1 MDVVGAESSS
11 PFSTTIEISAQRKSR
26 QLLIHIETLY
36 RILLK
41 LEDLENPIAIATS
54 LIVKVTVTR
63 TNFIEKLRRAR
74 PTYFNLPSF
83 CNPYCEIRQRQIPLT
98 INETLIKAT
107 CKLSPFFLSI

>member
-54 LIVKVTVTR
+54 LIVKVTISHKNSIEGQKAKETR
-63 TNFIEKLRRAR
+63 GTLESPIFFI
-74 PTYFNLPSF
+74 YHS
-83 CNPYCEIRQRQIPLT
+83 
-98 INETLIKAT
+98 
-107 CKLSPFFLSI
+107 

>member
-63 TNFIEKLRRAR
+63 TNFIEKLRLGRRA
-74 PTYFNLPSF
+74 S
-83 CNPYCEIRQRQIPLT
+83 
-98 INETLIKAT
+98 ETLVKNEKREGPDRHTLTYHLFVTRIAKFDRG
-107 CKLSPFFLSI
+107 KFH